1 MVTSDPAGDDAMVT
15 TKRSLSS
22 LRPFQEFASAGALG
36 GIVLMVCASLALLW
50 ANSPWRESY
59 FALWEIKIAIGFL
72 PDPVTMSLHHWI
84 NDGIMA
90 LFFLLVG
97 LEIKREFLVG
107 ELATLR
113 QAALP
118 VAAALGGMIVPA
130 TIYALIN
137 QGTAGAPGWGIPMAT
152 DIAFALGVLSLLG
165 RSVPIGLKVFL
176 TALAIVDDLG
186 AVAVIALF
194 YTASINWIPLTV
206 SAGLVLALALMN
218 VRGITAL
225 TPYLVLGAILW
236 WALQASGIHAT
247 IAGVLLAMTVPSQ
260 TKINTAQFSEHARS
274 LLDEFDKAETGDLL
288 IITSKGQQEAVHSLR
303 TLGKVVQSPLL
314 RLEHSL
320 QGPVTFLIMPV
331 FALANAG
338 VELGGVGVDRVVL
351 GVLAGLLIGKPLGI
365 FLFSLLAVRFGYAT
379 LPSNVTWR
387 QLHAVAWLAGI
398 GFTMSLFVADLAF
411 GANILNTSAK
421 VGIIG
426 ASVLAG
432 VVGLALLRRV

>member
-1 MVTSDPAGDDAMVT
+1 VGG
-15 TKRSLSS
+15 LG
-22 LRPFQEFASAGALG
+22 PFQEFASAGAFG
-36 GIVLMVCASLALLW
+36 GIVLMMCASVALLW

-59 FALWEIKIAIGFL
+59 FAIWETKIAVGL
-72 PDPVTMSLHHWI
+72 SPNPVTMSLHHWI

-118 VAAALGGMIVPA
+118 VAAALGGMVVPA
-130 TIYALIN
+130 TIYALVN
-137 QGTAGAPGWGIPMAT
+137 FGTVGAAGWGIPMAT
-152 DIAFALGVLSLLG
+152 DIAFALGVLSVLG
-165 RSVPIGLKVFL
+165 RGVPIGLKVFL

-186 AVAVIALF
+186 AVLIIALF
-194 YTASINWIPLTV
+194 YTTSINWIALMV
-206 SAGLVLALALMN
+206 SAGVVVCLALMN
-218 VRGITAL
+218 VRGVTSL
-225 TPYLVLGAILW
+225 TPYLLLGMILW
-236 WALQASGIHAT
+236 WTLYASGIHAT
-247 IAGVLLAMTVPSQ
+247 IAGVVLAMTLPSQ
-260 TKINTAQFSEHARS
+260 TRINTAQFSEQARS

-303 TLGKVVQSPLL
+303 TLGKIVQSPLL

-320 QGPVTFLIMPV
+320 HGPVTFVIMPL

-338 VELGGVGVDRVVL
+338 VALGAVAIDRVVV
-351 GVLAGLLIGKPLGI
+351 GVLAGLLLGKPLGI
-365 FLFSLLAVRFGYAT
+365 FLFSRVAVRLGYAT

-411 GANILNTSAK
+411 GASLLTTSAK

-432 VVGLALLRRV
+432 IVGWALLRRA

>member
-1 MVTSDPAGDDAMVT
+1 MGG
-15 TKRSLSS
+15 LG
-22 LRPFQEFASAGALG
+22 PFQEFASAGAFG
-36 GIVLMVCASLALLW
+36 GIVLMMCASVALLW

-59 FALWEIKIAIGFL
+59 FAIWETKIAVGL
-72 PDPVTMSLHHWI
+72 SPNPVTMSLHHWI

-118 VAAALGGMIVPA
+118 VAAALGGMVVPA
-130 TIYALIN
+130 TIYALVN
-137 QGTAGAPGWGIPMAT
+137 FGTVGAAGWGIPMAT
-152 DIAFALGVLSLLG
+152 DIAFALGVLSVLG
-165 RSVPIGLKVFL
+165 RGVPIGLKVFL

-186 AVAVIALF
+186 AVLIIALF
-194 YTASINWIPLTV
+194 YTTSINWIALMV
-206 SAGLVLALALMN
+206 SAGVVVCLALMN
-218 VRGITAL
+218 VRGVTSL
-225 TPYLVLGAILW
+225 TPYLLLGMILW
-236 WALQASGIHAT
+236 WTLYASGIHAT
-247 IAGVLLAMTVPSQ
+247 IAGVVLAMTLPSQ
-260 TKINTAQFSEHARS
+260 TRINTAQFSEQARS

-303 TLGKVVQSPLL
+303 TLGKIVQSPLL

-320 QGPVTFLIMPV
+320 HGPVTFVIMPL
-331 FALANAG
+331 FELADAG
-338 VELGGVGVDRVVL
+338 VALGAVAIDRVVV
-351 GVLAGLLIGKPLGI
+351 GVLAGLLLGKPLGI
-365 FLFSLLAVRFGYAT
+365 FLFSRVAVRLGYAT

-411 GANILNTSAK
+411 GASLLTTSAK

-432 VVGLALLRRV
+432 IVGWALLRRA